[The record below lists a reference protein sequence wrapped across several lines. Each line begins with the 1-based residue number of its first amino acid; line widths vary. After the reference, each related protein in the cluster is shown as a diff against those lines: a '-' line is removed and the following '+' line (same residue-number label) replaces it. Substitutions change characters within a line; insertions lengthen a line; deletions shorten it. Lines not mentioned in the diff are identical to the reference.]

1 VFALPERTTRAAP
14 SQELEAF
21 CSTCPLPETVR
32 SLLEGLGFQLT
43 FQMDAVRYPVWSST
57 PDLPAQFHFSDEH
70 GTDVV
75 FLAGKDTP
83 TDGERFP
90 PHTSRFWIS
99 AGADPTAYQRAAQ
112 VLASRWLLTWHCPQA
127 EQDLQRSA

>member
-1 VFALPERTTRAAP
+1 LPENSTRPAR

-21 CSTCPLPETVR
+21 CPTCPAPETVT
-32 SLLEGLGFQLT
+32 SLLEGLGFRLT
-43 FQMDAVRYPVWSST
+43 FQMDAVIYPAWSAT
-57 PDLPAQFHFSDEH
+57 ADLPAQFHFSDER

-90 PHTSRFWIS
+90 PHASRFWFF
-99 AGADPTAYQRAAQ
+99 AGADAASYQPVVQ
-112 VLASRWLLTWHCPQA
+112 VLATRWLLTWYPPQA

>member
-1 VFALPERTTRAAP
+1 LPEKTTRAAP

-21 CSTCPLPETVR
+21 CPTCPLPETVR
-32 SLLEGLGFQLT
+32 SFLEGLGFRLT
-43 FQMDAVRYPVWSST
+43 FQMDAVLYPVWSAT

-70 GTDVV
+70 GTDVM
-75 FLAGKDTP
+75 FLVGKDTP

-90 PHTSRFWIS
+90 PHASRFWIS
-99 AGADPTAYQRAAQ
+99 AGADAASYHRSMQ
-112 VLASRWLLTWHCPQA
+112 VLATRWLLTWHPLQA